1 MGYRNY
7 LYTIPKKNVKKVRG
21 KKLKELEEKY
31 GNKEDDNYFDY
42 KDVLKDMKCI
52 FEYGKL
58 YWDDTVE
65 RIHNTGEQLFLDE
78 DVQDRFEDYDIYLVG
93 KDALK
98 VTIEIYEN
106 KIKEMYKKLLDNTN
120 LSDEEIKYKY
130 ENHIEEYNSWWRTKW
145 MNTINLDE
153 NDECICNSWL
163 YEHLIFELVRL
174 YKTIDFEKYDLVFLG
189 Y

>member
-7 LYTIPKKNVKKVRG
+7 LYTIPKKNVKEVR
-21 KKLKELEEKY
+21 KLNLKELKEKY
-31 GNKEDDNYFDY
+31 GEEDGYVSSSE
-42 KDVLKDMKCI
+42 VLKDMKCI

-78 DVQDRFEDYDIYLVG
+78 EVQENFCDEDIYLVG

-130 ENHIEEYNSWWRTKW
+130 EEHIKEYNSWWRTNW
-145 MNTINLDE
+145 RNVINLDE

-163 YEHLIFELVRL
+163 YEHQIFELVRL
-174 YKTIDFEKYDLVFLG
+174 YKTIDFEEYDLIFLG

>member
-1 MGYRNY
+1 MGYRHY
-7 LYTIPKKNVKKVRG
+7 IYTIPKKNVEEVR
-21 KKLKELEEKY
+21 KLNLKEIKERY
-31 GNKEDDNYFDY
+31 GDKEDDGYVWY

-65 RIHNTGEQLFLDE
+65 RIHSTGEPLFLEDE
-78 DVQDRFEDYDIYLVG
+78 VQKEFQDFDIYLVG
-93 KDALK
+93 KEALK

-106 KIKEMYKKLLDNTN
+106 KIKKMYEELLNNTN
-120 LSDEEIKYKY
+120 LSDEEIKVKY
-130 ENHIEEYNSWWRTKW
+130 EEHIKDYNSWWRTEW
-145 MNTINLDE
+145 RNVLNLNE

-163 YEHLIFELVRL
+163 YEHQIFELVRL